1 MNKRRHS
8 KPKVR
13 IFATAAVILL
23 VAAIAAC
30 DTSENPTSTPQ
41 PTAAAPTETPG
52 TAASPTSPWATAPA
66 TSSGAST
73 TIPDWDLD
81 ETSNGQDLIDLL
93 DPEEISCVE
102 AKLGSG
108 FQTFLRAS
116 LVDQGSEGSEDG
128 LSSATECFTEKHQ
141 AAASVAMLNIAAGGL
156 SVETRR
162 CVSDVLVDNPT
173 AGLFPSSDEDGGGPG
188 MLQVMACLTP
198 EEAAALTPPGEGPP
212 PDTAGLA
219 CLMEEVEGTSSGERI
234 IAVLSGAD
242 ASGKGLTME
251 ESAVLGQAVEACG
264 IETDFGFP
272 DPAETGASDDV
283 TRPSDPGG
291 VGGGSGQCTV
301 GLILYP
307 GDECSIGD
315 FTMKIREDGAAVL
328 DGNIGGISMGNTVME
343 AQSINLNR
351 FSASRSGSTWTIE
364 SLP

>member
-1 MNKRRHS
+1 MRRHS
-8 KPKVR
+8 KPKAR

-30 DTSENPTSTPQ
+30 DTSYNPTST
-41 PTAAAPTETPG
+41 PTETPG
-52 TAASPTSPWATAPA
+52 TAASPASSGATAPA
-66 TSSGAST
+66 TSGGAST

-93 DPEEISCVE
+93 DPEESSCVE

-108 FQTFLRAS
+108 FQPFLRAP

-128 LSSATECFTEKHQ
+128 LSSANECFTEKHQ
-141 AAASVAMLNIAAGGL
+141 AAASVAMLNVAAGGL

-162 CVSDVLVDNPT
+162 CVSDVLLENPS
-173 AGLFPSSDEDGGGPG
+173 AALFPWSDEDGGGPG

-198 EEAAALTPPGEGPP
+198 EEAAALTPPDEDPP

-219 CLMEEVEGTSSGERI
+219 CLMEELKGTSSGERI

-264 IETDFGFP
+264 IETDFDFP

-301 GLILYP
+301 GLMLYP

-351 FSASRSGSTWTIE
+351 FGASRSGSTWTIE